1 MVCEKADLIA
11 SVCAIAR
18 AFQQYSRKSSS
29 GTSLRNVT
37 VEVVLTEKDGSLT
50 QQDLTAS
57 K

>member
-18 AFQQYSRKSSS
+18 AFPQYSRKSSS
-29 GTSLRNVT
+29 GTSQRNVT

-50 QQDLTAS
+50 QQDLMAS